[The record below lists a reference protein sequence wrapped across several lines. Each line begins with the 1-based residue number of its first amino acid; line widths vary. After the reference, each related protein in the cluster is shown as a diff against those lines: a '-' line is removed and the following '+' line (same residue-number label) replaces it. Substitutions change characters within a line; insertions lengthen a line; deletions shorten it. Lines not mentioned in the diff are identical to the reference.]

1 MRAIRLA
8 PLAALTTAALAFA
21 APAVTAVPVPGPVP
35 VPAPATGARTGTD
48 PGAGADAGAGAGADP
63 GAAAEQGGGVTSFGF
78 TVAPETVVPGGTVT
92 LRATECSG
100 PAVTA
105 SSGVFAPV
113 TLAEGLPGT
122 ATVFPEA
129 EPGTAY
135 DVTFDCQGERGTAR
149 LLVAE
154 EPAAGQNP
162 AGQDRAGQD
171 PAGREDGDAVV
182 RDPAT
187 DSGSAA
193 GTHDSGAGAHDGTSA
208 HRSESPVKPDGG
220 VRAGGGGS
228 LPQSGPER
236 IAAGSA
242 LMAGAAAAG
251 AVLFA
256 VRRRRTGHGV

>member
-8 PLAALTTAALAFA
+8 PLAALTTAVLAFA
-21 APAVTAVPVPGPVP
+21 APAAAAVPVPGPVP
-35 VPAPATGARTGTD
+35 VPAPATGATTGTD
-48 PGAGADAGAGAGADP
+48 PGAAADAGTGAGADS
-63 GAAAEQGGGVTSFGF
+63 GAVAEQGGGVTSFGF
-78 TVAPETVVPGGTVT
+78 TVAPETVAPGGTVT

-135 DVTFDCQGERGTAR
+135 DITFDCQGERGTAR

-154 EPAAGQNP
+154 ESEAGRV
-162 AGQDRAGQD
+162 RAGQD
-171 PAGREDGDAVV
+171 PAGQEDGGVVV
-182 RDPAT
+182 REPVP
-187 DSGSAA
+187 DSGT
-193 GTHDSGAGAHDGTSA
+193 GTRDSGAHDSGAGAHDGTSA

>member
-8 PLAALTTAALAFA
+8 PLAALTTAAALTLA
-21 APAVTAVPVPGPVP
+21 APAVAAVHVPGPVP
-35 VPAPATGARTGTD
+35 VPVPV
-48 PGAGADAGAGAGADP
+48 PAGAGTDS
-63 GAAAEQGGGVTSFGF
+63 GAAAEQDGGAASFAV
-78 TVAPETVVPGGTVT
+78 TVAPETVAPGGTVT

-100 PAVTA
+100 PSVTA

-129 EPGTAY
+129 EPGAAY
-135 DVTFDCQGERGTAR
+135 DVTFDCRGERATTR

-154 EPAAGQNP
+154 TSAAGPDP
-162 AGQDRAGQD
+162 AGQEG
-171 PAGREDGDAVV
+171 GDAVV
-182 RDPAT
+182 REPAPDPVT
-187 DSGSAA
+187 GTRDSGTAV
-193 GTHDSGAGAHDGTSA
+193 HDSGAGAHDGTSV
-208 HRSESPVKPDGG
+208 HRSDSPVKPDGG

-228 LPQSGPER
+228 VPRSGPER

-242 LMAGAAAAG
+242 LMAGAVAAG